1 MQKAVKV
8 KTRILSMTEIKGRCF
23 CRGGFTLIE
32 LLTVAAVIAASVI
45 ASAALMLRNQ
55 SKTKV
60 IQTAQQLT
68 LAARAARVRAVE
80 SGQSCRLVLDPQ
92 NRCFFIRTSS
102 SDEPQAVLSGPYS
115 KPVQLP
121 ESIRLEQVLLLDSEQ
136 TDIFEIEFKPNGSA
150 QTAVIQLSDGGK
162 NQATVTIHQISGRVK
177 MTRGALTTLLVDRID
192 LDEEQT
198 AI

>member
-1 MQKAVKV
+1 
-8 KTRILSMTEIKGRCF
+8 MTETRGRCS

-32 LLTVAAVIAASVI
+32 LLAAAALIAASVI

-68 LAARAARVRAVE
+68 LAARAARVQAVE

-92 NRCFFIRTSS
+92 NRCFYIRTSS
-102 SDEPQAVLSGPYS
+102 SDEPQSVLSGPYS
-115 KPVQLP
+115 KPIPLP
-121 ESIRLEQVLLLDSEQ
+121 ESVRLEHVLLLESEQ
-136 TDIFEIEFKPNGSA
+136 ADLFEIEFKPNGSA

-162 NQATVTIHQISGRVK
+162 NQAAVTIHQITGRVK

-198 AI
+198 AIQ